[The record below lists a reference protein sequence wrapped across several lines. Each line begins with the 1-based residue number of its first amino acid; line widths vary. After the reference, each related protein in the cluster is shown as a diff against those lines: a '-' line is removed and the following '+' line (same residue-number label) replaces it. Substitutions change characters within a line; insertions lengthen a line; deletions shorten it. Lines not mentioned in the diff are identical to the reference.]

1 MSELYQEHMRYL
13 AQRVEAIRNGEA
25 FQPMGMAEAKRRL
38 EQELYAPNAPHT
50 RVNVTDFDAIAIGNL
65 LAMLA
70 DRHSDAEIL
79 SMLKPKKVRA
89 ALNLVRAAA
98 KAQEGKP

>member
-1 MSELYQEHMRYL
+1 MSERYQEQMRDL
-13 AQRVEAIRNGEA
+13 ARRAEAMRNGEA

-38 EQELYAPNAPHT
+38 QQELYAPNVPPT

-70 DRHSDAEIL
+70 DRHTDVEIL
-79 SMLKPKKVRA
+79 SMLKPNKVRA

-98 KAQEGKP
+98 KAQEGKQ